1 MDQALFRGERIDN
14 GGWVY
19 GSYIHC
25 PQPVCIGRSH
35 PYCMWVP
42 AANPDETTTIVEVDL
57 DTVGQFIGVLDKN
70 KRQIFDGDIVRTK
83 YGRICKVVWFAP
95 QLCWDLY
102 PLESKSKAPDTY
114 DLFKG
119 ENLEVIG
126 NIYDNP
132 EILKEGN
139 ELYV

>member
-1 MDQALFRGERIDN
+1 MAKYEILFRGKRTENGEWKYGLPHYNLDN
-14 GGWVY
+14 E
-19 GSYIHC
+19 IEF
-25 PQPVCIGRSH
+25 IT
-35 PYCMWVP
+35 VP
-42 AANPDETTTIVEVDL
+42 GKIYPNCFKVDP
-57 DTVGQFIGVLDKN
+57 DTVGQFISVLDKN
-70 KRQIFDGDIVRTK
+70 KMQIFDGDIVRTK

-114 DLFKG
+114 DLFKS